1 MCCLSKMFVCKNK
14 EMFPWTDEYK
24 SYEGVEDTGENQGDH
39 VEQDYVREEQDLVVH
54 RGPVHLPLALRNLSN
69 KNKIFKKI

>member
-1 MCCLSKMFVCKNK
+1 
-14 EMFPWTDEYK
+14 MFPWSDEYK

-69 KNKIFKKI
+69 

>member
-69 KNKIFKKI
+69 KNKILKKI